1 MVKTQKRGNGVRRT
15 IKRIKRSTQAC
26 LAVLCATLLLV
37 AALPTASDA
46 VGEGTQAGSDQ
57 QNPAPVAAPMKYGEG
72 VSADESSAS
81 PTPDAEPETFV
92 QADLPAQSEEA
103 EISEKDGN
111 AGNDESI
118 VDIVDEGAQ
127 GSSEALD
134 SSSTQEAD
142 SHETEPSTPQAVE
155 PNALAAAPLAADPSG
170 FSWTFSDID
179 ADTCKII
186 GYSGGAITTGTVHVP
201 ATNPA
206 TGKRVVAIA
215 GGFSKYENLQCSID
229 FSQAA
234 NLERIE
240 TQAFSN
246 SGLKGALDF
255 SKCTKLT
262 VIGSYAFKDIWG
274 VTGVVLPPNLTSIGN
289 YAFMNDGGITGSLS
303 LPKSL
308 GDLGSQT
315 FEGCKLTSLGIPSDT
330 ALRSIPNRVFADNR
344 IAGPLVFPASIEAV
358 LDGAFVNNR
367 ITAVTFQAGST
378 SVGSSAFQNNLI
390 ANDPIS
396 GKTFSLLGPYSFAG
410 NKLSGEVSFAKNT
423 TYIPSM
429 GVIADNPDVTK
440 VVLSSSWVVIPNEM
454 FKGLVSLTHVSIP
467 GGNALARIGD
477 RAFQGCTSLASLN
490 LKNAPL
496 SDSQSNGIAIGQ
508 SAFQGCSSL
517 KTVYVGTGVFGLS
530 AVNTVTLGA
539 FAFKD
544 CTSLSYIDI
553 PEPTSGFTKI
563 NINIGNEAFMNTNL
577 GAFPSPVDPSKPVDP
592 DNNPV
597 DPDKPLGYLPLDR
610 RNVLSIGA
618 HAFDNAG
625 LSDVKL
631 PNTLAFVGDGAFA
644 GNHMAGLELPRNAN
658 LDKPGSVG
666 ADILAGQT
674 VDEPA
679 IWGDSAAGGPG
690 KADIILEALH
700 ALGIVHDRVDSV
712 GLNVPNVG
720 ENIQPDNSGTW
731 KTDHVAT
738 YDKSSIEE
746 PGATFTY
753 GYQVWRTG
761 GSGPLSHGDVTLS
774 SVDKGVP
781 FQFSY
786 YGNADF
792 LGAPTDTHVQW
803 VGVGQTPIEESH
815 GIANFGLNKPGY
827 RTQPGAYDVTANAG
841 WRTGPGPGGTG
852 SPVDPETV
860 TAVDGEKPEFYNRWI
875 ANSYDVE
882 FDDNWEFM
890 VAQDPKLGKAGPEG
904 TTVPDEAWVSGTT
917 TGLAGLT
924 YGQPAALPENGFAMG
939 GYAFAGWAT
948 SPDLP
953 EGDRTEGSNFF
964 SPDAS
969 IATPDPAPVEGGTV
983 TLCAQWKAVD
993 LGADDPALLGFLSI
1007 PQHISLEPSGNRLYS
1022 EPTSPDGGPDDH
1034 AVTVSAEA
1042 EAPGATWPSDR
1053 VYQVSVTRP
1062 SADAPLLALSG
1073 DGDAKVIE
1081 VQTLDGSVYDPGV
1094 NDVDNPGAVPS
1105 PLMTIDPSDGA
1116 KKAGSFVL
1124 TSIDPVSAF
1133 KANVRYAGTMTFRVD
1148 IVLKGVTP

>member
-46 VGEGTQAGSDQ
+46 VGEETQAGSDQ
-57 QNPAPVAAPMKYGEG
+57 QNPASIAAPMKYGEG
-72 VSADESSAS
+72 VSADESSTP

-201 ATNPA
+201 ATNN
-206 TGKRVVAIA
+206 GKRVVSIA
-215 GGFSKYENLQCSID
+215 GGFSKYQNLKCGID
-229 FSQAA
+229 FSQAV
-234 NLERIE
+234 NLESIE
-240 TQAFSN
+240 TQAFAN

-255 SKCTKLT
+255 SKCAKLT
-262 VIGSYAFKDIWG
+262 VIGSYAFKDT
-274 VTGVVLPPNLTSIGN
+274 VSVKGVVLPPNLTSIEN
-289 YAFMNDGGITGSLS
+289 YAFMGDGGITGPLA

-308 GDLGSQT
+308 NKLGLQV
-315 FEGCKLTSLGIPSDT
+315 FDGCKFTSLDIPSDT
-330 ALRSIPNRVFADNR
+330 ALDSIPSGTFAQNK
-344 IAGPLVFPASIEAV
+344 IEGPLVFPASIKSV
-358 LDGAFVNNR
+358 QSSAFVNNR

-396 GKTFSLLGPYSFAG
+396 GKVFSNLGAYAFAG
-410 NKLSGEVSFAKNT
+410 NRLSGEISFAKNT
-423 TYIPSM
+423 VPIPAA
-429 GVIADNPDVTK
+429 GIIADNPGVSK
-440 VVLSSSWVVIPNEM
+440 VVLSQSWVVVPDEM
-454 FKGLVSLTHVSIP
+454 FKGLTSLTDVSMP
-467 GGNALARIGD
+467 KDNVLGRVGD
-477 RAFQGCTSLASLN
+477 RAFQGCTSLVSFDFN
-490 LKNAPL
+490 NAPL
-496 SDSQSNGIAIGQ
+496 ADSINGIAIGQ
-508 SAFQGCSSL
+508 GAFQGCSSL
-517 KTVYVGTGVFGLS
+517 KTVYIGTGVFGS
-530 AVNTVTLGA
+530 WVSKTITLGA
-539 FAFKD
+539 SAFKD

-553 PEPTSGFTKI
+553 PEPTSGVTTLNIKI
-563 NINIGNEAFMNTNL
+563 GDSAFMNTNL
-577 GAFPSPVDPSKPVDP
+577 GAFPS
-592 DNNPV
+592 PV

-738 YDKSSIEE
+738 YDKSSVEE

-815 GIANFGLNKPGY
+815 EISNFGLNKPGY

-904 TTVPDEAWVSGTT
+904 TTVPDEAWVSGAT

-924 YGQPAALPENGFAMG
+924 YGQSAALPENGFAMG

-983 TLCAQWKAVD
+983 TLYAQWRAVD
-993 LGADDPALLGFLSI
+993 LGADDPTLLGFLSI

-1022 EPTSPDGGPDDH
+1022 EPTSSDGGPDDH

-1116 KKAGSFVL
+1116 KKAGSFML
-1124 TSIDPVSAF
+1124 ASIDPVSAF
-1133 KANVRYAGTMTFRVD
+1133 KPNVRYAGTMTFRVD
-1148 IVLKGVTP
+1148 IVHKGVTP